1 MVFIRAKWVVY
12 ESFSEKNPLNLRGRE
27 YIKYDNENHP
37 IEYRNFHTLFRLKFN
52 GENKGKYILKYS
64 ADDIAKVYIN
74 GTFIDLGPAPSYHF
88 SYGYNQ
94 FDISEY
100 IKEGVN
106 VISAHLYYQG
116 EINRVTPSGDF
127 RTGFIAEVIKD
138 ENIIVAYTD
147 KKTKCKKSMAYN
159 SDNNNLLGYRTQ
171 YIEYFD
177 ANKWEYN
184 WKNIQFDDSQW
195 KYVGEKNNN
204 DHNFV
209 LQETKPLKIYN
220 VIPKKVTTIDKNITL
235 YDLGCEYAG
244 VVCFKVK
251 GKKGDVIEIRCAEE
265 LDENNRAKY
274 DMRCNCKYLVTHTVS
289 GDEKEQSEFFDYT
302 AFRYFEISAPT
313 TSKIENVK
321 VKARNYPFDEKSTYF
336 NSSENNL
343 DQIWDICKNGVRTG
357 TQEGYLDCPTREKG
371 LYLGD
376 MTITAQSHFYLTGDL
391 SIYKRALRGFAQS
404 TYFYKGIN
412 TTCLNHFIHPLVDYS
427 FQFPLNLLFYYKHS
441 GDKEFLKEMVPYCE
455 MMFDF
460 YEAHEKEG
468 LLYDIE
474 KEGHLVDWPRA
485 PYDFTDGYDYNLN
498 RGETKGTHN
507 IVNAFHI
514 GGRKNMNE
522 IYDILG
528 IPYEDKVPYLKRAYI
543 EAFYDKK
550 THLFKDTIESNHS
563 SLHSNIIP
571 LYYGIEPKEARASIL
586 ELIKEKRLH
595 CGVYIAYFL
604 LKGLCNLKE
613 YDLVYD
619 LITSDDLFSWS
630 NMIKEGATTCFE
642 IWGKDLKWNTSLC
655 HPWASSPIILIVED
669 LLGISPKKPGWQ
681 KGYTIHPN
689 IPEKL
694 NLKGEI
700 HVNKYKIS
708 FNINN
713 KK

>member
-1 MVFIRAKWVVY
+1 MVFKRAKWIVFK
-12 ESFSEKNPLNLRGRE
+12 SFSEKKPLDLRDRE
-27 YIKYDNENHP
+27 YIKYDNEKHP
-37 IEYRNFHTLFRLKFN
+37 IEYRNFHTLFRFKFN
-52 GENKGKYILKYS
+52 VDNKGKYVLKYS
-64 ADDIAKVYIN
+64 ADDIAKIYVNNIL
-74 GTFIDLGPAPSYHF
+74 IDIGPAPSYHF

-94 FDISEY
+94 FDISKY
-100 IKEGVN
+100 VKEGAN
-106 VISAHLYYQG
+106 VICAHLYYQG
-116 EINRVTPSGDF
+116 EINRVMPSGDF

-138 ENIIVAYTD
+138 DNKIIAYTD
-147 KKTKCKKSMAYN
+147 EKTKCKKSLAYN
-159 SDNNNLLGYRTQ
+159 SDNENLLGYRTQ
-171 YIEYFD
+171 YIEYFN
-177 ANKWEYN
+177 ANKWEYH
-184 WKNIQFDDSQW
+184 WKDIQFDDSSW
-195 KYVGEKNNN
+195 DNAKRKNN
-204 DHNFV
+204 DHKFV
-209 LQETKPLKIYN
+209 LQETKSLSIYD
-220 VIPKKVTTIDKNITL
+220 VIPQTIIKINNNTTL

-244 VVCFKVK
+244 VPYFEIE
-251 GKKGDVIEIRCAEE
+251 GKKGDIIEIRCAEE

-289 GDEKEQSEFFDYT
+289 GSKKEHSEFFDYT
-302 AFRYFEISAPT
+302 AFRYFEIITPD
-313 TSKIENVK
+313 TSKTTNVK
-321 VKARNYPFDEKSTYF
+321 AVARNYPFDIKSTSF
-336 NSSENNL
+336 QSSENMLNK
-343 DQIWDICKNGVRTG
+343 IWDICKNGVRTG

-391 SIYKRALRGFAQS
+391 SVYKRALRGFAQS

-460 YEAHEKEG
+460 YEAYEKDG

-474 KEGHLVDWPRA
+474 KEGHLVDWPRT

-528 IPYEDKVPYLKRAYI
+528 ISYENKVPYLEKAYI
-543 EAFYDKK
+543 DAFYDKD
-550 THLFKDTIESNHS
+550 THLFKDTIKSTHC
-563 SLHSNIIP
+563 SLHSNVIP
-571 LYYGIEPKEARASIL
+571 LYYGIEPKEAKESIL
-586 ELIKEKRLH
+586 KLIKKKRLH

-613 YDLVYD
+613 YELVYD
-619 LITSDDLFSWS
+619 LITTDDLFSWS
-630 NMIKEGATTCFE
+630 NMVTEGATTCFE

-669 LLGISPKKPGWQ
+669 LLGISPKQPGW
-681 KGYTIHPN
+681 KEGYTMNPN
-689 IPEKL
+689 ISTNI

-700 HVNKYKIS
+700 HVNKYKIK
-708 FNINN
+708 FDTKNN
-713 KK
+713 K